1 MIILK
6 LYIVY
11 RFASHNVDMVIAY
24 SLLSFVISDVKNPFK
39 RLPVL
44 EVDGKV
50 FIESVAIES
59 YLALTFGRS
68 SSCKIAITILNK

>member
-1 MIILK
+1 MVYYL
-6 LYIVY
+6 LLEAYI
-11 RFASHNVDMVIAY
+11 DCVIY
-24 SLLSFVISDVKNPFK
+24 FLSVIPDVKNPFK

-44 EVDGKV
+44 EVDGKA

-68 SSCKIAITILNK
+68 SQY